1 MLDQEPSHHIETLL
15 VSCLSLA
22 TRPCILNT
30 AQFCTMASPYN
41 EAAKYLLHGGGVLN
55 AMLSLWSPDV
65 PNLAAFTYLGVPEDW
80 GVPGHRMFP
89 LWRILC
95 LPRHF
100 VAGGDVFMA
109 ANPGR
114 SRSCPP
120 RNFGDTDWQRLT
132 LTAGTG
138 FGSRVILNKYVWVLV
153 HEEMH
158 LLREQVRGAVPTRY
172 FGKNTANSSLSTS
185 KLIKTIGRCSL

>member
-22 TRPCILNT
+22 TRPCILIL
-30 AQFCTMASPYN
+30 QFCTMASPYN
-41 EAAKYLLHGGGVLN
+41 EGTKYLLHGGGVFN

-65 PNLAAFTYLGVPEDW
+65 PNLVSFTYLGVPEDW

-120 RNFGDTDWQRLT
+120 RNFGDTDWQRFT
-132 LTAGTG
+132 LTTGTG
-138 FGSRVILNKYVWVLV
+138 FGHIRKCACYKSKSEELFPEDILVK
-153 HEEMH
+153 H
-158 LLREQVRGAVPTRY
+158 
-172 FGKNTANSSLSTS
+172 S
-185 KLIKTIGRCSL
+185 KLVFVHIKADKNQETIGCCSL

>member
-1 MLDQEPSHHIETLL
+1 MRLYWCPAYLWQPDL
-15 VSCLSLA
+15 VSS
-22 TRPCILNT
+22 IQLNF
-30 AQFCTMASPYN
+30 AQWQALTMRAQNICSM
-41 EAAKYLLHGGGVLN
+41 EMGVFN

-120 RNFGDTDWQRLT
+120 RNFGDTDWQRFT

-138 FGSRVILNKYVWVLV
+138 FGHMRI
-153 HEEMH
+153 EMH
-158 LLREQVRGAVPTRY
+158 LFREQVRGAVPTRY

-185 KLIKTIGRCSL
+185 KLIKTIGRCSLLRSEWLRIP

>member
-15 VSCLSLA
+15 VFCLSLA
-22 TRPCILNT
+22 TGPCILNT
-30 AQFCTMASPYN
+30 AQFCTMASTYN
-41 EAAKYLLHGGGVLN
+41 EGTKYLLHGGGVFN

-120 RNFGDTDWQRLT
+120 RNFGDTDWQRFT

-138 FGSRVILNKYVWVLV
+138 FGHMRI
-153 HEEMH
+153 EMR
-158 LLREQVRGAVPTRY
+158 LFREQVRGAVPTRY

-185 KLIKTIGRCSL
+185 KLIKTIGRCSLLRSEWLRTP